1 MDMFDPCDRFRNCR
15 NRVSSLSLNE
25 QINPPPVPKDLF
37 IWEMNFPLWDKE
49 KWWLTKVQVNVSA
62 PFLQRATKLTFSEAS
77 AGCTFLQVECA
88 CEEGLDGL
96 DEGLDG
102 PGGNH

>member
-1 MDMFDPCDRFRNCR
+1 M
-15 NRVSSLSLNE
+15 
-25 QINPPPVPKDLF
+25 
-37 IWEMNFPLWDKE
+37 
-49 KWWLTKVQVNVSA
+49 SA
-62 PFLQRATKLTFSEAS
+62 PFLQRATKLTSS